1 MTERKQRRVRRKT
14 HSIQARGAAWRSAP
28 ALTLGALLLPALA
41 CAQDAGRQS
50 DTKKKPEDNELQEV
64 VISGLRLSVQTA
76 QEIKQ
81 NAEVIVDSVSAV
93 DISALPDRTVTE
105 ALQRISGVTIDHMFQ
120 PSDTNRFSAEG
131 SGVAIRG
138 LTQVRSDLNGRDVFS
153 ARNTRGLSFE
163 DIPSELMAGVDV
175 YKNPSADMIEG
186 GIAGTVN
193 LRTRT
198 AFDSEG
204 LFGGGTVS
212 ANYGDFSGKAK
223 PQASFLLSDR
233 WNTDVGEFGALIDVA
248 YSELT
253 TRTDSIQFGRPY
265 RRAASEV
272 GATGVPCEDMQGGT
286 FNCVFVPAG
295 ARWSELDF
303 DRKRKGFDVALGWRP
318 NDRSEV
324 SLNVLQSDYKM
335 NWIEHSA
342 WLEDSPYSI
351 GPAAGTSFSFDD
363 EGVFRSGSMV
373 SNGWIPDWT
382 NYLGQLKTVGARM
395 PTGSTSRAA
404 EQHQKTTDYALTGQ
418 FEATERL
425 SFNGDLQYVHAT
437 SNNHDYT
444 INTGVDPSA
453 LSVDLSGNLP
463 SVMAVPSA
471 YLENSANY
479 YWAAGMD
486 DTQANKGTEVA
497 SRLSAVYSFG
507 EAGWLKTLKGGL
519 RFTNRR
525 ANNQDTG
532 YNWQPISQW
541 WQGDAQGNWPGH
553 LASMGQLLTDQSRLF
568 NFSDFYRGKAQLPGG
583 LWVASDSLVE
593 HLNDNAATVKSLEV
607 NGSGWAPDSFR
618 DGDTNVQHEKTYAL
632 FALLRF
638 GGDVGSLPLD
648 GNVGVRAVRTQYDAA
663 GSAQQ
668 PDWTSHPLL
677 NNNGDPNFVAKFGTG
692 QWLPNQFDASYTDVL
707 PSLNLRLK
715 LTPELQL
722 RFAASKAM
730 ARPSF
735 DQLTANVNLG
745 GTILTTFQVN
755 PDPNAPQVAAT
766 EVVTTY
772 TGKGGNPLLK
782 PMKAN
787 QYDAAIEWYFAPQ
800 GSLYSTVF
808 YKDIKDYFIRG
819 TQVQSLFGQ
828 DWQVDATINGSNGT
842 IKGFEVGY
850 SQFYDFLPRWL
861 KGLGMQANF
870 TYVDSKGGGPTP
882 GPDGDSATVPPGL
895 PLEGLSKTSYNVVG
909 LYQRGPI
916 EARLAYN
923 WRKRWL
929 LTTHDG
935 DGKGSV
941 WNDNYGQLDASVFF
955 RFSPHVQMGIE
966 ANNLTNTTQ
975 KLLVGP
981 YKYTLA
987 ADANTP
993 KYNVD
998 YVDSRLYQNAWFT
1011 FDRRFAATVRVTF

>member
-1 MTERKQRRVRRKT
+1 MIYRKFR
-14 HSIQARGAAWRSAP
+14 RGASVF
-28 ALTLGALLLPALA
+28 TFSALLVPTFT
-41 CAQDAGRQS
+41 CAQEDA
-50 DTKKKPEDNELQEV
+50 ELQQV
-64 VISGLRLSVQTA
+64 VVSGLRLSVQTS
-76 QEIKQ
+76 QEIKRDS
-81 NAEVIVDSVSAV
+81 EVIVDSVSAV

-163 DIPSELMAGVDV
+163 DVPSELMAGVDV
-175 YKNPSADMIEG
+175 FKNPSADMIEG

-193 LRTRT
+193 LRTRS

-223 PQASFLLSDR
+223 PQASVLFSNR
-233 WNTDVGEFGALIDVA
+233 WDTDAGEFGALIDVA

-253 TRTDSIQFGRPY
+253 TRTDSIQFGRPF
-265 RRAASEV
+265 RRDATEV
-272 GATGVPCEDMQGGT
+272 NATGVPCQDMRGGT

-318 NDRSEV
+318 NDRTDV

-351 GPAAGTSFSFDD
+351 APAAGTAFTFDD
-363 EGVFRSGSMV
+363 EGVFRSGSLV
-373 SNGWIPDWT
+373 STSWIPNWT
-382 NYLGQLKTVGARM
+382 NYLGQLQTSGARM
-395 PTGSTSRAA
+395 PTGSTSRTA
-404 EQHQKTTDYALTGQ
+404 EQHQKTTDYALGVQ
-418 FEATERL
+418 FQATERL
-425 SFNGDLQYVHAT
+425 SFNGDLQYVYAK

-444 INTGVDPSA
+444 INTAVDPSA
-453 LSVDLSGNLP
+453 LAVDLSGSLP
-463 SVMAVPSA
+463 SVAALPSG
-471 YLENSANY
+471 YLENPANY
-479 YWAAGMD
+479 FWAAGMD

-497 SRLSAVYSFG
+497 SRLSVDYSLN
-507 EAGWLKTLKGGL
+507 AGWLKTLKGGL

-525 ANNQDTG
+525 ADNKDTG

-553 LASMGQLLTDQSRLF
+553 LASMGQVLTDHSTFF
-568 NFSDFYRGKAQLPGG
+568 NFSDFYRGKANLPGG
-583 LWVASDSLVE
+583 LWVASDSIVE
-593 HLNDNAATVKSLEV
+593 HLNDNAALVKAAEV
-607 NGSGWAPDSFR
+607 NGSGWAPDHFR
-618 DGDTNVQHEKTYAL
+618 DGDTNVQHEKTYAA

-648 GNVGVRAVRTQYDAA
+648 GNVGVRAVKTDYEAA
-663 GSAQQ
+663 GNAQQ
-668 PDWTSHPLL
+668 PDWGSHPLL
-677 NNNGDPNFVAKFGTG
+677 NNNGDPNFVAKYGTG
-692 QWLPNQFDASYTDVL
+692 AWLPNHFDDSYTDIL

-722 RFAASKAM
+722 RFAASKAI

-745 GTILTTFQVN
+745 GTILTTLV
-755 PDPNAPQVAAT
+755 PDPADPNGPPIAASD
-766 EVVTTY
+766 VVTKYSGT
-772 TGKGGNPLLK
+772 GGNPLLK
-782 PMKAN
+782 PMQAN

-808 YKDIKDYFIRG
+808 YKGIKNYFIRG
-819 TQVQSLFGQ
+819 TQVQSLFGR
-828 DWQVDATINGSNGT
+828 DWLVDTTINGSNGL

-861 KGLGMQANF
+861 HGLGVQANF
-870 TYVDSKGGGPTP
+870 TYVDSKGGGPTA
-882 GPDGDSATVPPGL
+882 GPSGDSATVPPGL
-895 PLEGLSKTSYNVVG
+895 PLEGLSKTSYNAVG
-909 LYQRGPI
+909 LYQRGPV

-941 WNDNYGQLDASVFF
+941 WNENYGQLDASVFF
-955 RFSPHVQMGIE
+955 RFSPHVQVGLE

-975 KLLVGP
+975 KLLIGP
-981 YKYTLA
+981 YKYTVA

-993 KYNVD
+993 KYNID
-998 YVDSRLYQNAWFT
+998 YIDPRLYQNAWFT